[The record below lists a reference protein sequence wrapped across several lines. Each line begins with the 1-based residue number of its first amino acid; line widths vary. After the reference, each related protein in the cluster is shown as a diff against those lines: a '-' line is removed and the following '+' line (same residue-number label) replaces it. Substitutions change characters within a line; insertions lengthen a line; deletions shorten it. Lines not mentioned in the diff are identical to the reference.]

1 MEFQLAFVLDEIVT
15 KHLPA
20 PEMWVEMAVF
30 GEGESDEV
38 KLEMIQI
45 QVTK

>member
-1 MEFQLAFVLDEIVT
+1 MEFQLAFILDEIVT
-15 KHLPA
+15 KHLPS
-20 PEMWVEMAVF
+20 PEMWVEMDVF